1 MDKKLHQYLSGFGV
15 KPSLQRL
22 AIMEYLMT
30 HRTHPTADE
39 IFNALS
45 PSMPTLSKTT
55 VYNTLK
61 LFAEQGAVLSLD
73 IDPKN
78 THFDG
83 DITPHAH
90 FYCKSCGAIH
100 DLSVVEGGRLMQAV
114 PDGLQVTEVQVYYK
128 GLCRKCS
135 QYAYDTI

>member
-30 HRTHPTADE
+30 HWTHPTADE

-100 DLSVVEGGRLMQAV
+100 DLSMV
-114 PDGLQVTEVQVYYK
+114 
-128 GLCRKCS
+128 
-135 QYAYDTI
+135 

>member
-30 HRTHPTADE
+30 HWTHPTADE

-100 DLSVVEGGRLMQAV
+100 DLSMVEGDRVAGDRGA
-114 PDGLQVTEVQVYYK
+114 GL
-128 GLCRKCS
+128 L
-135 QYAYDTI
+135 

>member
-73 IDPKN
+73 IDPEK
-78 THFDG
+78 HPFRWG
-83 DITPHAH
+83 YHAACP
-90 FYCKSCGAIH
+90 F
-100 DLSVVEGGRLMQAV
+100 LL
-114 PDGLQVTEVQVYYK
+114 
-128 GLCRKCS
+128 
-135 QYAYDTI
+135 

>member
-45 PSMPTLSKTT
+45 PVDADPVENNRVQHVETLCRT
-55 VYNTLK
+55 
-61 LFAEQGAVLSLD
+61 
-73 IDPKN
+73 
-78 THFDG
+78 
-83 DITPHAH
+83 
-90 FYCKSCGAIH
+90 
-100 DLSVVEGGRLMQAV
+100 GGRSV
-114 PDGLQVTEVQVYYK
+114 PRHRPEKHPFRWGYHAACPFL
-128 GLCRKCS
+128 L
-135 QYAYDTI
+135 

>member
-45 PSMPTLSKTT
+45 PSMP
-55 VYNTLK
+55 N
-61 LFAEQGAVLSLD
+61 FD
-73 IDPKN
+73 IRKRVR
-78 THFDG
+78 
-83 DITPHAH
+83 I
-90 FYCKSCGAIH
+90 AIM
-100 DLSVVEGGRLMQAV
+100 V
-114 PDGLQVTEVQVYYK
+114 
-128 GLCRKCS
+128 
-135 QYAYDTI
+135 

>member
-100 DLSVVEGGRLMQAV
+100 DLSMVEGDRLMQAV
-114 PDGLQVTEVQVYYK
+114 PAGLQVTEVQVYYK

-135 QYAYDTI
+135 RGVD